1 MSQVLLDVMPA
12 YDCVV
17 LVWTEGA
24 LDLTVFA
31 KETLRKE
38 PNVATSPGAYGT
50 LIHKGE
56 GWLKVIVSLFGFD
69 MRPSCSENF
78 TVTTSYSSM
87 DL

>member
-1 MSQVLLDVMPA
+1 M
-12 YDCVV
+12 
-17 LVWTEGA
+17 GA

-38 PNVATSPGAYGT
+38 SNIATSPGAYGT

-56 GWLKVIVSLFGFD
+56 GWLKVIVSPFEFN
-69 MRPSCSENF
+69 MCPSCSENF

-87 DL
+87 DLL